1 MSRANDGKGNREVE
15 RERGRNKERE
25 RELIPSQLAQFSQ
38 ISFFIF
44 FFFAA
49 DEKCIKL
56 ISLDRVR
63 VRGEES
69 GRETARGCVRACA
82 CACGIFISH
91 FALGIL
97 QNLNRSQIHFGNENH
112 ALCLLNPNKRMSI
125 SQRRPCMS
133 VQGGCMRCAGGGES
147 VEWE

>member
-1 MSRANDGKGNREVE
+1 MR
-15 RERGRNKERE
+15 ERE
-25 RELIPSQLAQFSQ
+25 RELAHPLTTCT
-38 ISFFIF
+38 IF
-44 FFFAA
+44 TNFLLHFLFFAA

-69 GRETARGCVRACA
+69 ERERERTARGCVRACA

-112 ALCLLNPNKRMSI
+112 ALCLLNPNN
-125 SQRRPCMS
+125 
-133 VQGGCMRCAGGGES
+133 A
-147 VEWE
+147 